1 MNKKLKFAIPKG
13 SLERATTEMF
23 NATTMDIRFSER
35 GYRPYVGDP
44 EIYIKILRPQEIP
57 TLVEQGFYDLGITG
71 RDWVNEA
78 EADVKE
84 ILDLKYGSVKIVIAG
99 PVSTGKSVDDIIADF
114 ANDGKKLRISTEYP
128 KLASKYISAL
138 PSYIKLY
145 GKRKPKIYTPWWVI
159 GENEMVSIYL
169 SFGATEAKPPEEADL
184 VVDVTETGTTLQEN
198 GLQILDVI
206 MKSNAVLIANKKSLS
221 DPVKKEKI
229 LDVLAMFRG
238 VVEAHNRLHIFV
250 NVREENLNELIA
262 VLPSLKGPTVSR
274 LSSEG
279 WYAINTVID
288 KDQYL
293 KILPK
298 LRKLAQGLVV
308 HYPVAILPLEDI
320 KVDEI

>member
-1 MNKKLKFAIPKG
+1 
-13 SLERATTEMF
+13 MF

-71 RDWVNEA
+71 RDWINETG
-78 EADVKE
+78 ADVKE

-99 PVSTGKSVDDIIADF
+99 PVSTGKSVDGIIADF
-114 ANDGKKLRISTEYP
+114 ATNGKRLRISTEYP

-138 PSYIKLY
+138 PSYVKLY
-145 GKRKPKIYTPWWVI
+145 GERKPKIYTPWWGI

-262 VLPSLKGPTVSR
+262 ALPSLKGPTVSR

-308 HYPVAILPLEDI
+308 HYPIAILPLEDI

>member
-1 MNKKLKFAIPKG
+1 
-13 SLERATTEMF
+13 MF

-99 PVSTGKSVDDIIADF
+99 PVSTGKSVDEIIADF
-114 ANDGKKLRISTEYP
+114 TRSEKRLRISTEYP

-145 GKRKPKIYTPWWVI
+145 GERKPKIYTPWWVI

-206 MKSNAVLIANKKSLS
+206 MKSNAVLIANRKSLS

-262 VLPSLKGPTVSR
+262 ALPSLKGPTVSR

-279 WYAINTVID
+279 WYAINTIID